1 MKTLATTL
9 LLVTSLS
16 VAGCGTVTPAPRTAD
31 AEGGTLPITARAL
44 AAVASEHAGEPAS
57 ATREADAAEE
67 FKKGGVGTEL
77 RYGSDG
83 EYDDDMLVVAVGTG
97 LAEDHAD
104 CDAPLDGLD
113 GCAQVD
119 GGVLFWEEEAPE
131 EDPGV
136 VYLVSPKEKGTVLVF
151 YAGPT
156 ITKDPRDLDLPIPVD
171 DLLAIATDPRVD
183 VTTSQAALDAGAG
196 LDFWRD

>member
-1 MKTLATTL
+1 MGRGSPSP
-9 LLVTSLS
+9 V
-16 VAGCGTVTPAPRTAD
+16 
-31 AEGGTLPITARAL
+31 TARAL
-44 AAVASEHAGEPAS
+44 AAVAAEHTGEPAS
-57 ATREADAAEE
+57 ATRETDAAEE

-77 RYGSDG
+77 RYGSNG
-83 EYDDDMLVVAVGTG
+83 EYDGDMLVVAVGTG
-97 LAEDHAD
+97 LTEDHAD
-104 CDAPLDGLD
+104 CDAPPDGLD

-119 GGVLFWEEEAPE
+119 GGVLLWEEEAPE

-151 YAGPT
+151 YAGPA
-156 ITKDPRDLDLPIPVD
+156 ITGDPRDLDLPIPVD
-171 DLLAIATDPRVD
+171 HLLAIATDPRVD

>member
-9 LLVTSLS
+9 LLATSLA

-31 AEGGTLPITARAL
+31 AKGGTLPTTARAL
-44 AAVASEHAGEPAS
+44 AAVASEHTGEPSS
-57 ATREADAAEE
+57 ATRETDAAEE
-67 FKKGGVGTEL
+67 FAKGGVGTEL

-83 EYDDDMLVVAVGTG
+83 EYDGDMLVVAVGTG

-104 CDAPLDGLD
+104 CDAPPEGLD

-119 GGVLFWEEEAPE
+119 GGVLLWEGEAPE

-136 VYLVSPKEKGTVLVF
+136 VYVVAPKEKGTVLMF
-151 YAGPT
+151 YAGPA
-156 ITKDPRDLDLPIPVD
+156 ITGDPRDLDLPIPVD
-171 DLLAIATDPRVD
+171 RLLAIATDPRVD
-183 VTTSQAALDAGAG
+183 LTTSQAALDAGAE